1 MALSY
6 AKKLTFRSLALLKG
20 ESGYVIVGIP
30 HIGDLLSVGNIWLKI
45 NRSLISYR
53 FENVDLGKRIYNSLS

>member
-30 HIGDLLSVGNIWLKI
+30 HISSYWRFVIGWEHLVENKSFLDFVKI
-45 NRSLISYR
+45 R
-53 FENVDLGKRIYNSLS
+53 EC

>member
-6 AKKLTFRSLALLKG
+6 AKKLTFRSLALLKR

-30 HIGDLLSVGNIWLKI
+30 HIGDLLSVGKIWLKI
-45 NRSLISYR
+45 NR
-53 FENVDLGKRIYNSLS
+53 

>member
-6 AKKLTFRSLALLKG
+6 AKKLTFRSLTLLKG

-45 NRSLISYR
+45 NRSLIS
-53 FENVDLGKRIYNSLS
+53 